1 MKVLYIDDEA
11 GARNHFLNAHATDGI
26 SVESCSDSL
35 KVHEMLSNRLK
46 KDLPDLIVLDL
57 YRTNGE
63 LDSAEAQEVNDRVDR
78 IVEKIAKNREQLEVL
93 VKAEKEPAAIRALEA
108 LKQEPSMKEIPV
120 IISTREGLNLLDDE
134 LLKKSI
140 DLGAD
145 WMIKGK
151 SPEVIRALMYR
162 NFQAAK
168 IARKRVKRDVWLTLS
183 GALLG
188 ALMSAFITWIAF

>member
-11 GARNHFLNAHATDGI
+11 GARSHFLNAHATDGI

-120 IISTREGLNLLDDE
+120 IISTREG
-134 LLKKSI
+134 
-140 DLGAD
+140 
-145 WMIKGK
+145 
-151 SPEVIRALMYR
+151 
-162 NFQAAK
+162 
-168 IARKRVKRDVWLTLS
+168 
-183 GALLG
+183 
-188 ALMSAFITWIAF
+188 

>member
-63 LDSAEAQEVNDRVDR
+63 LDSAEAQEVNGRVDR

>member
-57 YRTNGE
+57 YRTKGE
-63 LDSAEAQEVNDRVDR
+63 LDSVEAQDVNDRVDR
-78 IVEKIAKNREQLEVL
+78 IVEKIAKNREQLDVL

-108 LKQEPSMKEIPV
+108 LKQEPSMREIPI

-168 IARKRVKRDVWLTLS
+168 IARKRVRRDVWLTLG